1 MADEVSGT
9 INVEVLYKAAGGG
22 GGGGGG
28 ITGASKASGS
38 TAASAKKHSKYM
50 FDVTKALKTIS
61 GAVTI
66 GAVIKQS
73 KVTSSFLGTFFQLM
87 GALVDIFLMPFLPL
101 LIPVMK
107 GMAGLAQWLMR
118 FMDNPGAAIKEA
130 LIAIKDLV
138 QDASKGF
145 LAIFTDWDATKDFL
159 GSISLKDIAN
169 NALRIGLGGVG
180 LVGLFAASSAIGNVQ
195 ELLMSKFFGFNP
207 LKKALFTT
215 TDLMLKLFGK
225 SGRIKNMLEA
235 LRMWSQP
242 SSLGTMGP
250 SGVGTGRGKGGTTTT
265 TTTAARTG
273 LNANGSRRRVRT
285 PVTNPGTNFK
295 NRNLKPKPPPA
306 KGLSKW
312 LNRAKGVGAYAGQ
325 QAIRKG
331 APQAGTRIGLAFLGG
346 PIGMLA
352 YAVAVMNKDPE
363 WVRAPGWTSDD
374 EKFKV
379 YQEALT
385 GAERLK
391 LREII
396 QYVPYDEQ
404 TAWKRAFISNIFVPG
419 GIGNNIATPIGTDI
433 DMFGKSGN
441 NAIPSSVPSFSD
453 SGYTGNDLDIRI
465 TKGEN
470 GEWVVEADS
479 NSSFGNFVSQMN

>member
-9 INVEVLYKAAGGG
+9 INVEVLYKAAG

-73 KVTSSFLGTFFQLM
+73 KITSSFLGTFFQLM

-169 NALRIGLGGVG
+169 NALRIGLGGAG

-225 SGRIKNMLEA
+225 SGKIKSMLEA

-242 SSLGTMGP
+242 SSVGKPLPNRVPGKGIP
-250 SGVGTGRGKGGTTTT
+250 SKCPPTTPKGGRPPLGRGPRVIPVDDPNLNPDGSRKRGGTPDPNRDMRSPLDVPGGRG
-265 TTTAARTG
+265 AP
-273 LNANGSRRRVRT
+273 
-285 PVTNPGTNFK
+285 PVV
-295 NRNLKPKPPPA
+295 PPPTSKFA
-306 KGLSKW
+306 KFAKFAKFGKFAAVLPRALVLGMGLW
-312 LNRAKGVGAYAGQ
+312 PY
-325 QAIRKG
+325 IIY
-331 APQAGTRIGLAFLGG
+331 T
-346 PIGMLA
+346 
-352 YAVAVMNKDPE
+352 VMKASEEPE
-363 WVRAPGWTSDD
+363 WVRPRGWTPDL
-374 EKFKV
+374 EKLAV
-379 YQEALT
+379 YGRSLPEN
-385 GAERLK
+385 ERLK
-391 LREII
+391 LAGLM
-396 QYVPYDEQ
+396 QNVPFAEQ
-404 TAWKRAFISNIFVPG
+404 ASWAKKYMDGTLESDVP
-419 GIGNNIATPIGTDI
+419 IAPVMPANNR
-433 DMFGKSGN
+433 FSG
-441 NAIPSSVPSFSD
+441 ARGRDTES
-453 SGYTGNDLDIRI
+453 TGNDLDILI